1 MNYLVLVNFAFVLL
15 FGEAL
20 TLSFAGI
27 RFRQARRQY
36 FTTYLMLLAL
46 QIAVFFLF
54 GEDELFKLYPLVI
67 HLPLFLILVLRY
79 KSSVLMAM
87 ISVLSAYLFC
97 IPRKWCGTLAASFFG
112 GSPEVSLAV
121 QIAVTVPLLL
131 LVTGAVSPHMRK
143 LRLESRQVQLF
154 FVAISLM
161 YYVYDY
167 VITVYSNLMYRGS
180 AAMAEWMS
188 TLIVIMYFVFYIR
201 YIEIVS
207 RQSELQL
214 EKLAY
219 EVSAKHAE
227 KEIDK
232 YRQAQDRLAVYRH
245 DMHHHLQ
252 YISNCIAGGDTE
264 KAQQYIR
271 SISEQIGSAAVR
283 RYCSC
288 EALDLLL
295 SAYIDRAESLG
306 IRCDVAVQ
314 AGSSTSLP
322 ETDLCSLFA
331 NVFENAINANAALS
345 DDMEKY
351 ISVSVHTKNGKLCI
365 CISNPCTEEII
376 FENGLPKTGEDGHG
390 FGAKSIQ
397 RVVDKSGGV
406 CRFRAENGVFEFTAV
421 L

>member
-1 MNYLVLVNFAFVLL
+1 
-15 FGEAL
+15 
-20 TLSFAGI
+20 
-27 RFRQARRQY
+27 
-36 FTTYLMLLAL
+36 
-46 QIAVFFLF
+46 
-54 GEDELFKLYPLVI
+54 
-67 HLPLFLILVLRY
+67 
-79 KSSVLMAM
+79 
-87 ISVLSAYLFC
+87 
-97 IPRKWCGTLAASFFG
+97 
-112 GSPEVSLAV
+112 
-121 QIAVTVPLLL
+121 
-131 LVTGAVSPHMRK
+131 
-143 LRLESRQVQLF
+143 
-154 FVAISLM
+154 M

-232 YRQAQDRLAVYRH
+232 YRQAQDKLAVYRH

-331 NVFENAINANAALS
+331 NVFENAINANAALP
-345 DDMEKY
+345 DGMERY
-351 ISVSVHTKNGKLCI
+351 ISVAVHTKNGKLCI
-365 CISNPCTEEII
+365 CISNPCAAEVV

-390 FGAKSIQ
+390 FGAKSVQ

-406 CRFRAENGVFEFTAV
+406 CRFCAENGAFYFTLFHLGDEGGKLVRGQAAVNADGEGISAVRPYGGHYLPALALHGDGMPAYLLRGGLAVIIIIAGDILIPRRLAHMRGDVPLAVGIHRVDIRALIPREERRRAV
-421 L
+421 LADGIRYAHLNARGRLCVRKRRMLLRPPC

>member
-1 MNYLVLVNFAFVLL
+1 
-15 FGEAL
+15 
-20 TLSFAGI
+20 
-27 RFRQARRQY
+27 
-36 FTTYLMLLAL
+36 
-46 QIAVFFLF
+46 
-54 GEDELFKLYPLVI
+54 
-67 HLPLFLILVLRY
+67 
-79 KSSVLMAM
+79 
-87 ISVLSAYLFC
+87 
-97 IPRKWCGTLAASFFG
+97 
-112 GSPEVSLAV
+112 
-121 QIAVTVPLLL
+121 
-131 LVTGAVSPHMRK
+131 
-143 LRLESRQVQLF
+143 
-154 FVAISLM
+154 M

-232 YRQAQDRLAVYRH
+232 YRQAQDKLAVYRH

-331 NVFENAINANAALS
+331 NVFEN
-345 DDMEKY
+345 
-351 ISVSVHTKNGKLCI
+351 
-365 CISNPCTEEII
+365 
-376 FENGLPKTGEDGHG
+376 GLPKTGEDGHG
-390 FGAKSIQ
+390 FGAKSVQ

-406 CRFRAENGVFEFTAV
+406 CRFCAENGVFEFTAV
-421 L
+421 LFHSDSPPRFISPYFTSAMRAASSSAVRPLSTLTEKEYPPSVHTAVIIFPPSPFTVTECPPISCAEVSL